1 MKNFNPRTHKGY
13 DTIDRG
19 VNVSIYHFNP
29 RTREGYDYSLGTF
42 LFCLYSFNP
51 RIHKGYDKAHQ
62 KRKNKLSALI
72 PIPTKG
78 TMPRSFKRVFNYK
91 CFNPRTHEG
100 YDISIYLLTLLSS
113 RFNPRTHE
121 GYDHDFF
128 TNEKLPFN
136 SFNPRTREGYDNTSN
151 LKYYR
156 F

>member
-1 MKNFNPRTHKGY
+1 
-13 DTIDRG
+13 
-19 VNVSIYHFNP
+19 
-29 RTREGYDYSLGTF
+29 
-42 LFCLYSFNP
+42 
-51 RIHKGYDKAHQ
+51 
-62 KRKNKLSALI
+62 
-72 PIPTKG
+72 
-78 TMPRSFKRVFNYK
+78 MPRSFKRVFNYK
-91 CFNPRTHEG
+91 CFNLRTREGYDNIIFASSSYVEHFNPRTHEG

-121 GYDHDFF
+121 GYNHDFF

>member
-100 YDISIYLLTLLSS
+100 YDSGLIGLSPS
-113 RFNPRTHE
+113 YGSALIPVPVKGTITRHL
-121 GYDHDFF
+121 HIDFDLF
-128 TNEKLPFN
+128 
-136 SFNPRTREGYDNTSN
+136 
-151 LKYYR
+151 
-156 F
+156 

>member
-1 MKNFNPRTHKGY
+1 
-13 DTIDRG
+13 
-19 VNVSIYHFNP
+19 
-29 RTREGYDYSLGTF
+29 
-42 LFCLYSFNP
+42 
-51 RIHKGYDKAHQ
+51 
-62 KRKNKLSALI
+62 
-72 PIPTKG
+72 
-78 TMPRSFKRVFNYK
+78 MPRSFKRVFNYK

-136 SFNPRTREGYDNTSN
+136 SFNPRTREGYDINQTRLSEIDTI
-151 LKYYR
+151 LIPVPMKGTIPVYTL

>member
-1 MKNFNPRTHKGY
+1 MIRPLPPSTPYPNTTRFRY
-13 DTIDRG
+13 
-19 VNVSIYHFNP
+19 VNVNRYN
-29 RTREGYDYSLGTF
+29 
-42 LFCLYSFNP
+42 
-51 RIHKGYDKAHQ
+51 
-62 KRKNKLSALI
+62 
-72 PIPTKG
+72 
-78 TMPRSFKRVFNYK
+78 
-91 CFNPRTHEG
+91 FNPRTHEG

>member
-1 MKNFNPRTHKGY
+1 MKN
-13 DTIDRG
+13 
-19 VNVSIYHFNP
+19 FNP

-78 TMPRSFKRVFNYK
+78 TMPGSFKRVFNYI
-91 CFNPRTHEG
+91 C
-100 YDISIYLLTLLSS
+100 
-113 RFNPRTHE
+113 
-121 GYDHDFF
+121 
-128 TNEKLPFN
+128 
-136 SFNPRTREGYDNTSN
+136 FNPRTREGYDEIAGNDMDYISALIPVPMKGATSFITREIIN
-151 LKYYR
+151 DM

>member
-1 MKNFNPRTHKGY
+1 M
-13 DTIDRG
+13 I
-19 VNVSIYHFNP
+19 
-29 RTREGYDYSLGTF
+29 
-42 LFCLYSFNP
+42 
-51 RIHKGYDKAHQ
+51 
-62 KRKNKLSALI
+62 
-72 PIPTKG
+72 
-78 TMPRSFKRVFNYK
+78 